1 MFSPREK
8 AEEICNMLSHFFQ
21 ENYYGYRCETCGLFI
36 PFGSEPWIDFE
47 DPDFSL
53 GDDGRPENDEELGR
67 WW

>member
-1 MFSPREK
+1 
-8 AEEICNMLSHFFQ
+8 MLSHFFQ